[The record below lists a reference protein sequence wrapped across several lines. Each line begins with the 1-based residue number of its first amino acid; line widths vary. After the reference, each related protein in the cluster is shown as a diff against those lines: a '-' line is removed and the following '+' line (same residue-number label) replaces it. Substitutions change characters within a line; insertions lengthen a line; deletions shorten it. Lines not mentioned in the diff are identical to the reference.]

1 MFCAPVLR
9 ALLTSTLLVQPPS
22 VGWYQLEPAGSSGD
36 EGEQPQD
43 DEDSQ
48 EPDAVDEPDDSD
60 DSDDWAQSDASDDDS
75 ASDNAGDSDNTPI
88 PDSGAMP
95 DGGDISDDGGE
106 DFVEGPRF
114 RGDVE
119 IIDDTSEPEPAPK
132 TRRPANARFADDP
145 DPAAKQRAAQR
156 RADASQGNFGGY
168 FDRADEPDS
177 EPNDGERNVLV
188 GAILLPLGSLQ
199 LGGGVLLAVLGMQP
213 RCGNQFGYDDNTCQ
227 GMVGYGATSA
237 SLGGLMAITGVVFL
251 AIGLGQRGR
260 HRKWQRERGQAR
272 GLHLRPGAGGLVLR
286 F

>member
-36 EGEQPQD
+36 EGEQSED
-43 DEDSQ
+43 EEDS
-48 EPDAVDEPDDSD
+48 EPDAPDDSD
-60 DSDDWAQSDASDDDS
+60 DSAQSDASDDGS
-75 ASDNAGDSDNTPI
+75 AGDNAGDNDNTPI
-88 PDSGAMP
+88 PNSGAMP
-95 DGGDISDDGGE
+95 DGGDNSDDGE